1 MWHVGEPLP
10 LDELEEAFNSQAMNV
25 GIVKIIKICHKLAP
39 RGDDGLLKD
48 CDLLIF

>member
-1 MWHVGEPLP
+1 MWHVCESLS
-10 LDELEEAFNSQAMNV
+10 LDELEEAFNSQATNV

-39 RGDDGLLKD
+39 RGDNGLLKD